1 MAADPENTAPKA
13 RGRSLLEQHAQSVL
27 LAVITAALIY
37 SGSFVLQARED
48 SVRTAA
54 QLATLTSE
62 VAALRVALT
71 GMQGNYTSRD
81 DYRDHEVR
89 IRQLEARR

>member
-1 MAADPENTAPKA
+1 MTADPENTAPKG
-13 RGRSLLEQHAQSVL
+13 RGRNLLEQHAQSVL

-71 GMQGNYTSRD
+71 GMQSNYTNRE

-89 IRQLEARR
+89 IRQLESRR

>member
-1 MAADPENTAPKA
+1 MASDDAQPVTRPA
-13 RGRSLLEQHAQSVL
+13 RRNLLEQHAQSVL

-62 VAALRVALT
+62 VAALRVTLS
-71 GMQGNYTSRD
+71 GMQSNYVGRED
-81 DYRDHEVR
+81 FRDHEVR
-89 IRQLEARR
+89 LRQLETRR